1 MTKGIQK
8 RPSAGSKAQQAQTIN
23 LLEGERVSF
32 RDLAGRPKATDEEL
46 NSRYAKGD
54 IRIVTESARY
64 SLAGIL
70 AMLRET
76 VEGEA
81 GQKELRYKLDPEY
94 QRRHRWNVERKSRLI
109 ESFLMNVPV
118 PPVFLYE
125 RDLARFEVMD
135 GRQRLTAL
143 NDFYADKFAL
153 TGLQYWSDLDGR
165 TYSQLPSKVRD
176 GIDRRYISSVILLKE
191 TAATEEQAAMLKKLV
206 FERLNSGGVKLGS
219 QETRNAV
226 YDGPLNKLCLELSEN
241 ESFRRMWGIPLDP
254 AAEEAD
260 DEDAEETVDEPTAK
274 GKRMFEKMEDVELVL
289 RFFAYRQIDSF
300 KAGLNKIS
308 EFLDGFIIEGNRFS
322 DGLLGEYRAM
332 FESTVDFLWSALEVE
347 SFCVIG
353 ASTRPT
359 KIVYDPLM
367 YVANSVD
374 VVPHRTKLIAKRDV
388 LRVELATMY
397 ERNQALFAG
406 RRTNFADTQ
415 NRNRCVSEAFAAAT
429 YSVQT
434 GCPMRLASSR
444 RSRNRS
450 SRWPWDGTSMTIT
463 PRLARAS
470 SSTSDRTAGCTRTGL
485 SWSSRSPNSGSSS
498 ASPC

>member
-1 MTKGIQK
+1 MTKGNQK
-8 RPSAGSKAQQAQTIN
+8 RPAAGAKTQQSSASH
-23 LLEGERVSF
+23 LLKGERVSF
-32 RDLAGRPKATDEEL
+32 GDDAARPKATDEEL

-76 VEGEA
+76 VEGEG

-94 QRRHRWNVERKSRLI
+94 QRRHRWGVERKSRLI

-143 NDFYADKFAL
+143 SDFYADGFPL

-165 TYSQLPSKVRD
+165 KYSELPSKVRD
-176 GIDRRYISSVILLKE
+176 GIDRRYISSIILLKE
-191 TAATEEQAAMLKKLV
+191 TAANEEQAAMLKKMV
-206 FERLNSGGVKLGS
+206 FERLNSGGVRLES

-226 YDGPLNKLCLELSEN
+226 YDGPLNKLCLALSAN

-254 AAEEAD
+254 APEED
-260 DEDAEETVDEPTAK
+260 IDEDAEESVDESTKA

-289 RFFAYRQIDSF
+289 RFFAYRQIDVF

-308 EFLDGFIIEGNRFS
+308 EFLDRFIIEGNRFPES
-322 DGLLGEYRAM
+322 LLAEYRSM
-332 FESTVDFLWSALEVE
+332 FESTISFLWEVLEGEAFTVLG
-347 SFCVIG
+347 S
-353 ASTRPT
+353 SKKRPT

-367 YVANSVD
+367 YVANSAEVI
-374 VVPHRTKLIAKRDV
+374 PHRAKLTARKDV
-388 LRVELATMY
+388 LRSKLTAMY
-397 ERNQALFAG
+397 NKEQDLFSG

-415 NRNRCVSEAFAAAT
+415 ARNLRVRESFAAAIAKT
-429 YSVQT
+429 KKS
-434 GCPMRLASSR
+434 
-444 RSRNRS
+444 
-450 SRWPWDGTSMTIT
+450 
-463 PRLARAS
+463 
-470 SSTSDRTAGCTRTGL
+470 
-485 SWSSRSPNSGSSS
+485 
-498 ASPC
+498 

>member
-1 MTKGIQK
+1 MTNDNQK
-8 RPSAGSKAQQAQTIN
+8 RPAAASKAQQSPATY
-23 LLEGERVSF
+23 LLEGEKVSF
-32 RDLAGRPKATDEEL
+32 GEDAAKPKATDEEL

-76 VEGEA
+76 AEGEA

-94 QRRHRWNVERKSRLI
+94 QRRHRWSVERKSRLI

-143 NDFYADKFAL
+143 SDFYANKFAL
-153 TGLQYWSDLDGR
+153 KGLQYWSDLDGR

-176 GIDRRYISSVILLKE
+176 GIDRRYISSIILLKE
-191 TAATEEQAAMLKKLV
+191 TAATEEQAAMLKKMV

-254 AAEEAD
+254 VPEEVD
-260 DEDAEETVDEPTAK
+260 DEDAEEAVGESTST

-300 KAGLNKIS
+300 KAGLNKIT
-308 EFLDGFIIEGNRFS
+308 EFLDGFIIDGNRFS
-322 DGLLGEYRAM
+322 AALLGQYRTM
-332 FESTVDFLWSALEVE
+332 FESTVEFLWNALDVE
-347 SFCVIG
+347 SFCLIG
-353 ASTRPT
+353 TSKRHT

-367 YVANSVD
+367 FVANSD
-374 VVPHRTKLIAKRDV
+374 AVVPHRAQLIARKDV
-388 LRVELATMY
+388 LRAELAAMY
-397 ERNQALFAG
+397 EKNQALFAG

-415 NRNRCVSEAFAAAT
+415 HRNRCVSEAFAAA
-429 YSVQT
+429 
-434 GCPMRLASSR
+434 
-444 RSRNRS
+444 
-450 SRWPWDGTSMTIT
+450 IT
-463 PRLARAS
+463 KTKP
-470 SSTSDRTAGCTRTGL
+470 
-485 SWSSRSPNSGSSS
+485 
-498 ASPC
+498 